1 MISVRGD
8 RDLLFEAV
16 ANLVDNAIKFTP
28 ENGRVELALLDTA
41 GGPVVRVDDTG
52 RARRRM
58 SLAGIRSF
66 PSPGQKPARSW

>member
-1 MISVRGD
+1 M
-8 RDLLFEAV
+8 FEAV

-41 GGPVVRVDDTG
+41 GGPVVQVDDTG
-52 RARRRM
+52 PGIAGRM